1 MLVLSEWLRRMG
13 HQVTAVC
20 PPGGWLPEQLRLAGI
35 PSIELTMHGKRATA
49 AIVGLRRVVR
59 QTDVDVIHTH
69 LTRATYM
76 GYFAGLLSRVPV
88 ISTMHVATRDIAYRW
103 LPRANHSY
111 VAVSNHLRDALIA
124 RGLAAARVHTVYNGT
139 DLRAEDWIVP
149 AQGLSVRAELGLP
162 AAAEVVGQVGR
173 VDAFKGAP
181 ILVRAAQEIVSQR
194 PNAYFVFVG
203 HAAPGIQ
210 QALWEEAAS
219 CGLEDRLRFTGIRN
233 DVPRL
238 LGAMDVV
245 TLPSISEACSMAI
258 IEAMTLGKP
267 VVATRAGGNVEL
279 VDDGVTGLLVERSAA
294 ELAPAVVRLLTNSE
308 ERRQMGEAAAERAA
322 GLFTARAMAA
332 AMDSVYRR
340 VLRNQAVVISNR

>member
-20 PPGGWLPEQLRLAGI
+20 PPGGWLPEQLKLAGI
-35 PSIELTMHGKRATA
+35 PSIEVTMHGRRASG
-49 AIVGLRRVVR
+49 AIVRLRKMVR
-59 QTDVDVIHTH
+59 DSDVDVIHTH

-76 GYFAGLLSRVPV
+76 GYFAGLFSRVPV
-88 ISTMHVATRDIAYRW
+88 ISTMHIATRDIAYRW
-103 LPRANHSY
+103 LPKANHTY

-124 RGLAAARVHTVYNGT
+124 RGLAAGRVHTVYNGT
-139 DLRAEDWIVP
+139 DLNAEDWIVP

-162 AAAEVVGQVGR
+162 AAAELVGQVGR

-181 ILVRAAQEIVSQR
+181 ILVRAAQEIVAER

-203 HAAPGIQ
+203 HAEPGIQ

-219 CGLEDRLRFTGIRN
+219 FGLEGRLRFMGVRN

-245 TLPSISEACSMAI
+245 TLPSVSEACSMAI

-294 ELAPAVVRLLTNSE
+294 ELAPAVVRLLADSK
-308 ERRQMGEAAAERAA
+308 ERRRMGKAAASRAQ
-322 GLFTARAMAA
+322 GLFTAKGMAA
-332 AMDSVYRR
+332 QMESVY
-340 VLRNQAVVISNR
+340 QGVVRDGK